1 MKPVESEKRKALLEE
16 TKRSPLDEESQAKF
30 RAMVD
35 AYRYLAEL
43 VGEEG
48 ATLEGVRERFFERY
62 RIIRTGDAPR
72 VDDADSAS
80 EGTLPGR

>member
-1 MKPVESEKRKALLEE
+1 MKPVDPEEPKALLEE
-16 TKRSPLDEESQAKF
+16 TKSSPLDDESHEKL
-30 RAMVD
+30 RAAVD